1 MQKKI
6 YPLLFFLFL
15 SSCGYEAIY
24 SQKSSVNYNFS
35 ISELN
40 LTGDRGV
47 NLKIK
52 QKLNNYMLNL
62 KDKDFKIK
70 IYSTAAKV
78 IAAKNTSGDATSFKN
93 TVTTNV
99 EVSMNGKFKNSFVIA
114 ESFNYNINNN
124 KFSLKKYEKE
134 INSNLAQTVTDK
146 LIFRLSN
153 IQ

>member
-1 MQKKI
+1 M
-6 YPLLFFLFL
+6 
-15 SSCGYEAIY
+15 
-24 SQKSSVNYNFS
+24 
-35 ISELN
+35 
-40 LTGDRGV
+40 TGDRGV